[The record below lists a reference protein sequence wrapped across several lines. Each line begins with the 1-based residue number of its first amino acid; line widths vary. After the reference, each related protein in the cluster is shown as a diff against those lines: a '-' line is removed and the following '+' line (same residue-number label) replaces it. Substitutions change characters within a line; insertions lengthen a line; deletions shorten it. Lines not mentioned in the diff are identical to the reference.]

1 MISIYLKDD
10 LNKVKNSELTPDVQS
25 IICNMDC
32 KMILNFNKTTT
43 GGIFFL
49 IFMCLCCNL
58 FAAPPGYDENTEIVV
73 TGLIKNASA
82 GSYGG
87 LECFTL
93 ESRSRVFTVITGPRW
108 FVRQRGLL
116 LKQGVEMQV
125 VGSKFYGLDG
135 RLYLVARF
143 LKPVIA
149 GHRVML
155 RDKTCKPLWRDSG
168 VKGSSCMHINYHS
181 KQSLIF

>member
-1 MISIYLKDD
+1 MNPD
-10 LNKVKNSELTPDVQS
+10 LHNE
-25 IICNMDC
+25 ICNMDC
-32 KMILNFNKTTT
+32 GLLSNSSGTTIIGITSLLIL
-43 GGIFFL
+43 L
-49 IFMCLCCNL
+49 CLHCNAL
-58 FAAPPGYDENTEIVV
+58 AAPPGYDENTEIVV
-73 TGLIKNASA
+73 TGLIKNAAA

-116 LKQGVEMQV
+116 LKSGVEMQV

-135 RLYLVARF
+135 GLYLVARF

-155 RDKTCKPLWRDSG
+155 RDKKCKPLWRDSG
-168 VKGSSCMHINYHS
+168 VKGSSCMHINYHN